1 MMKRNEGFT
10 LIELIL
16 SISIGTL
23 ITGAVLSV
31 LLFGMRVNLKTTAN
45 VQQVNATNMLTQI
58 VQSVAEEQEITV
70 SYDHRTIE
78 NAQGFKLSFN
88 GTSIL
93 LNGSVFMED
102 VSDFKA
108 ELSDDKKLLTIT
120 LKVNDKE
127 YIAKT
132 YCRLNQGGT
141 ADES

>member
-70 SYDHRTIE
+70 SDDHRTIE